1 MLCDEFEWERQ
12 RLLGRIGNIEG
23 SNMWLEEFMEK
34 DHVGKMVIL
43 LDRRIVGLAAWQERN
58 VMAAVIECWAEL

>member
-12 RLLGRIGNIEG
+12 RLLGRIGDIEG

-43 LDRRIVGLAAWQERN
+43 LDRRIVGLAAWQERK
-58 VMAAVIECWAEL
+58 CDGSSY